1 MKNALHI
8 STLCLVATALCV
20 LIALTG
26 CNQNSTEL
34 PDTKNSVAR
43 SHAKL
48 DEIELSFDA
57 TPGKLRLSDE
67 LQLRLT
73 IRKRSDV
80 RADFPGMEDSLTEFT
95 IRDVQTP
102 LPKLDGQFET
112 IQQVYRLEP
121 KSIGKHTITP
131 PAVTYS
137 LAGSGSGDQVSAPQ
151 QIIEADPFD
160 IEVTSELGGQTAKLD
175 QLRPENQPLDLPP
188 DRKSTAIWISLLA
201 VAIALMSILA
211 VRLARRQTKPPTP
224 LTPRERAR
232 SELKSLIQAN
242 WAKLD
247 PKRYFVELTG
257 IVRRFIE
264 GTTGVHAPE
273 QTTEEF
279 LRAITND
286 RTFADDVQA
295 RLRNFLESAD
305 LVKFAGLK
313 PSDEEISESLDRASR
328 FIEGE
333 IESIDTQPQEQNSK

>member
-1 MKNALHI
+1 
-8 STLCLVATALCV
+8 
-20 LIALTG
+20 
-26 CNQNSTEL
+26 
-34 PDTKNSVAR
+34 
-43 SHAKL
+43 
-48 DEIELSFDA
+48 
-57 TPGKLRLSDE
+57 
-67 LQLRLT
+67 
-73 IRKRSDV
+73 
-80 RADFPGMEDSLTEFT
+80 MEDSLTEFT

-224 LTPRERAR
+224 LNPRERAR